1 MRILLNNIYDNMTY
15 NDTLRNDI
23 MTLLN
28 TKQIYTYKNET

>member
-15 NDTLRNDI
+15 NDTLRNDT

-28 TKQIYTYKNET
+28 TKQIYTCDFET

>member
-1 MRILLNNIYDNMTY
+1 MRILLINIYDNMTY